1 MLHTTKPRISNH
13 INFIEC
19 ESTKQGEKKY
29 ETDWQNH
36 KKKRQM
42 KICFIFDQ
50 FDWCVLLL
58 PPKICNIRFVFFC
71 MCFFL
76 RLFVHSLY
84 FGNGSIQVSS
94 FITYASFGCLYL
106 WILCERE
113 RLTDW
118 MMSTNRKFSKNKLWK
133 VRDKTAE
140 SVSLRI

>member
-19 ESTKQGEKKY
+19 ESTKQDKKSMKQIDKITRKSGKWKY
-29 ETDWQNH
+29 VSFLISSTDVCYCC
-36 KKKRQM
+36 RQ
-42 KICFIFDQ
+42 KSVIFDSC
-50 FDWCVLLL
+50 FSAC
-58 PPKICNIRFVFFC
+58 VFF
-71 MCFFL
+71 FH
-76 RLFVHSLY
+76 LFVHSLY
-84 FGNGSIQVSS
+84 FGNDSIQVSS

-118 MMSTNRKFSKNKLWK
+118 MMSTNRKFGKNKLWK